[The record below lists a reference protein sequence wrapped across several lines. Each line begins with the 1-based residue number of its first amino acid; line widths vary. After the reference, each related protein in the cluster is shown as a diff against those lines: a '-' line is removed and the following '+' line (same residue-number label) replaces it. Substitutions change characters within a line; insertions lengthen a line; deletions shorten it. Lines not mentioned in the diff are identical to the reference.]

1 MKWMIASDLHGSA
14 VYCRRMIEA
23 FEREGADRL
32 LLLGDLLY
40 HGPRNDLPE
49 GYAPKE
55 VMPLLNGMKPK
66 LLCVRGNCDAEVDQ
80 MVLDFPILADY
91 AVLPVGQRLVY
102 ATHGHVHNLK
112 NLPPLAPGD
121 ILLHGHTHIPAWT
134 EFGEENLYLNPGSLS
149 IPKDGSAHSYMT
161 LEGETFCWKTLEG
174 ETYHE
179 LSLGENAKGA
189 APERMLLLFIKKS
202 RKRRNALEL
211 TVQRSCRR

>member
-161 LEGETFCWKTLEG
+161 LEGKTFRWKTLEG

-179 LSLGENAKGA
+179 LSL
-189 APERMLLLFIKKS
+189 
-202 RKRRNALEL
+202 
-211 TVQRSCRR
+211 